1 MDPYI
6 RRLIQNEVAK
16 LFENIRN
23 LYGKQKV
30 EKESAKKHETFQIR
44 KKNILTGLLKL
55 NRKTNGQNILEQMHI
70 DQTNLYNNKN
80 NQTSILR
87 SIR

>member
-44 KKNILTGLLKL
+44 KKKYSYWSF
-55 NRKTNGQNILEQMHI
+55 EA
-70 DQTNLYNNKN
+70 
-80 NQTSILR
+80 
-87 SIR
+87 